1 MDCAPRRGQA
11 SAQPASTVG
20 ETPGGSASSVLI
32 LFSDTGGGHRA
43 AAQAL
48 ADAVHLTSPAAKV
61 QLFDPLIGHG
71 PPVVRRLAGL
81 YPSIIQRARPAWGP
95 IYFSSN
101 TRPAWAMLRTTFGG
115 RVREIVVRELRRR
128 LPDLVIS
135 VHPLVNHETAAAI
148 MGGPRP
154 RATFVTVVTDLV
166 ELHRGWGSRRADL
179 IVVPTQAARQ
189 QMLRR
194 GIRADRLLVV
204 GLPVALDFH
213 PAAPG
218 ERERDRVDLGLDPDR
233 TTLLLAAGGEGSS
246 GLLRQVIALSG
257 RHNPWQVIVVCGRNE
272 AVRSRI
278 LEQHLRTPTRVLG
291 FVDNMPVLM
300 RTADLVIG
308 KAGPGTIVEALA
320 TGVPLILTTYLPG
333 QETPNVDYVLSRGVG
348 LYVPKAER
356 LPVVVHELLADDGAE
371 LRRMTRR
378 AAGIVRPGAA
388 INIIDA
394 AMQVRRSRTGAD
406 LR

>member
-1 MDCAPRRGQA
+1 MDRAPRRGQA
-11 SAQPASTVG
+11 SAHPASAVS
-20 ETPGGSASSVLI
+20 ETPGGPAPSVLL

-43 AAQAL
+43 AARAL
-48 ADAVHLTSPAAKV
+48 AEAIHLTSPAAEV
-61 QLFDPLIGHG
+61 ELFDPLIGHG

-95 IYFSSN
+95 IYYSSN

-115 RVREIVVRELRRR
+115 RVREIVLRELRRR
-128 LPDLVIS
+128 RPDLIIS
-135 VHPLVNHETAAAI
+135 VHPLFNHEAAAAL
-148 MGGPRP
+148 MSGPRP

-166 ELHRGWGSRRADL
+166 ELHRGWSSRRVDL

-213 PAAPG
+213 PPAPG
-218 ERERDRVDLGLDPDR
+218 EREQGRGSLGLDPHR
-233 TTLLLAAGGEGSS
+233 TTLLLAAGGEGSA
-246 GLLRQVIALSG
+246 GLLRQVLALSS
-257 RHNPWQVIVVCGRNE
+257 RDNPWQVIVVCGRNE

-278 LEQHLRTPTRVLG
+278 LEQHLQTPTRVLG
-291 FVDNMPVLM
+291 FVDNMPELM
-300 RTADLVIG
+300 RAADLVIG
-308 KAGPGTIVEALA
+308 KAGPGAIVEALA

-333 QETPNVDYVLSRGVG
+333 QETPNVGYVLSRGVG

-356 LPVVVHELLADDGAE
+356 LPVVVQGLLAGDGAE

-378 AAGIVRPGAA
+378 AAGIVKPGAA

-394 AMQVRRSRTGAD
+394 AMQLMRNRTGAE